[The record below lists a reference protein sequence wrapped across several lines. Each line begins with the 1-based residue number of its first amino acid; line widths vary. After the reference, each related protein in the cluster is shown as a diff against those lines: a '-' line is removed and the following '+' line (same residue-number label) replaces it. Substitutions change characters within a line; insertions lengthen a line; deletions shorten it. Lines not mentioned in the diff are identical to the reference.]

1 MVMVSSAKNFKL
13 FLSVFIP
20 TLALKVVALYC
31 CKTNT
36 VYSNI
41 MKHHLL
47 TGFQSIHMINDDNI
61 IMVNPNFTF
70 SIDEYFEIPF
80 SEGFIN
86 IRKFVYSTLRN

>member
-1 MVMVSSAKNFKL
+1 MVMVSSAKNFKV

-20 TLALKVVALYC
+20 TLALKLVALYC
-31 CKTNT
+31 CKTNR

-47 TGFQSIHMINDDNI
+47 TRFQSIHMINDGNI

-70 SIDEYFEIPF
+70 SVDEYFEIGF

-86 IRKFVYSTLRN
+86 TRRFVYSTLRD